1 MHWKL
6 KHSES
11 KTIKGYH
18 KEVIVRNLSLK
29 GIQFLIWFFIA
40 VWCRKSDQ
48 ISGYQWFYSFSNLQ
62 TLQIYEA
69 FISDWLEKAYEE
81 EKREN
86 DFENEHFC
94 IDSRLKKRDD
104 FKKALTYQCVGGK
117 FPYFDFTFR
126 NSLFSLLFWTS
137 NLKDLIDLG
146 YYRFSRIILTCS
158 ACCWFVRAYNWLS
171 ARYWILRK
179 QALTCW
185 SIL

>member
-1 MHWKL
+1 M
-6 KHSES
+6 
-11 KTIKGYH
+11 IKFLGTNGF
-18 KEVIVRNLSLK
+18 ILS
-29 GIQFLIWFFIA
+29 
-40 VWCRKSDQ
+40 
-48 ISGYQWFYSFSNLQ
+48 
-62 TLQIYEA
+62 QIYELYK
-69 FISDWLEKAYEE
+69 FTKLLSRIDWRKLMKK
-81 EKREN
+81 KRERM
-86 DFENEHFC
+86 
-94 IDSRLKKRDD
+94 ILKTNIFVLTVDWKKEMIL
-104 FKKALTYQCVGGK
+104 KKALTYQCVGGK